1 MPVEDQFAPG
11 QFIDMS
17 DAEKVSRR
25 SFEPFEAGVE
35 AQSSAAPQADFV
47 RNIVVEHEVIY
58 LRKPRLRLI
67 HRIGRLI
74 FDVLLRGSAVA
85 VSPLGKER
93 LIPTGLGTAPVSM
106 STGGFVVA
114 NTNDLQLHETTIFRS
129 EAAAVQAMKSVVAGK
144 PELKGKLQV
153 VSSSNWRR
161 DGKRRIFISA
171 LAAARHR
178 ERDLRA
184 GIVCSRATVRV
195 SATASDG
202 VDTAGSAPHAFELLG
217 PGDVIG
223 VDPQNIVRS
232 EPRNW
237 VTDFEPNFLP
247 FVEFYE
253 EDFPWRYS
261 PVGPEAGPHRLL
273 PWLTLLV
280 VEEGEFERNNAPG
293 GR

>member
-1 MPVEDQFAPG
+1 MRFETFGEARITTLPPICVLDLLIEAINKRGNWSAVSRGVSPLVATRDLGPKSGEVIHPMGALAVSQKIVPLKLPLNRFGARRLEGGNIFSIGPMSTPTGSIAVVPVEDQFAPG

-67 HRIGRLI
+67 HRIGRFI

-153 VSSSNWRR
+153 VSE
-161 DGKRRIFISA
+161 FE
-171 LAAARHR
+171 LAA
-178 ERDLRA
+178 
-184 GIVCSRATVRV
+184 
-195 SATASDG
+195 
-202 VDTAGSAPHAFELLG
+202 
-217 PGDVIG
+217 
-223 VDPQNIVRS
+223 
-232 EPRNW
+232 
-237 VTDFEPNFLP
+237 
-247 FVEFYE
+247 
-253 EDFPWRYS
+253 
-261 PVGPEAGPHRLL
+261 
-273 PWLTLLV
+273 
-280 VEEGEFERNNAPG
+280 
-293 GR
+293 